1 MINQISSIQIIGT
14 QRSGSNL
21 LRLILNQFQEISAP
35 HPPHVLKTFVPL
47 EEYYGDL
54 DNQDNFIALA
64 GDIAKFVNANPVPWN
79 SQHITAEILI
89 EKAKDR
95 TLLALYESLYKIKA
109 IDDQAKVWCCK
120 SMFNEYYF
128 EQIERKGIRPFYI
141 YLYRDGRDVAVSFK
155 NSIVGPKHVYHIA
168 KKWLADQEKAL
179 DIEQNVEPD
188 RFCKISY
195 EDLIT
200 TPEKTLEKLC
210 HKLHLQY
217 REDLLDYY
225 LSQDSQRTASSGE
238 MWKNVAKPIISNN
251 SNKYRQNLTA
261 EEIYLFERIAGP
273 MLEKLGYPL
282 TMKGDLSSTSFTKG
296 QIEEFDKINQ
306 EEIKAV
312 ISRVPEHDLKLRQ
325 AQEEVLENI
334 KMKLNLL

>member
-47 EEYYGDL
+47 EEYYGELND
-54 DNQDNFIALA
+54 QANFVALA
-64 GDIAKFVNANPVPWN
+64 RDIARFVNANPVPWN
-79 SQHITAEILI
+79 SQHITADLLI
-89 EKAKDR
+89 GKARDK

-109 IDDQAKVWCCK
+109 IDDSAKVWCCK

-128 EQIERKGIRPFYI
+128 EQIERKGIKPFYI
-141 YLYRDGRDVAVSFK
+141 YLYRDGRDVAASFK
-155 NSIVGPKHVYHIA
+155 KSIVGPKHVYHIA

-188 RFCKISY
+188 RFCKMSY
-195 EDLIT
+195 EALIT
-200 TPEKTLEKLC
+200 KPEETLEKLC
-210 HKLHLQY
+210 QKLNLTY

-251 SNKYRQNLTA
+251 SNKYRQNLSN
-261 EEIYLFERIAGP
+261 EEIVIFEQIAGP
-273 MLEKLGYPL
+273 MLKKLGYQL
-282 TMKGDLSSTSFTKG
+282 TTTSNLAPTGFTKA

-306 EEIKAV
+306 EETKAV
-312 ISRVPEHDLKLRQ
+312 ISRVPEHDIKLRQ
-325 AQEEVLENI
+325 AQEEVLGNI
-334 KMKLNLL
+334 KMKLNLV